1 MLCYTLRKLIL
12 KINKEKF
19 LVNIKK
25 FERKTSLVIC
35 YLKDTVVCKEH
46 WPAGYLKVIYCGKER
61 LRDPHSVFP
70 LCKERYIIMKV
81 LSIDEV

>member
-35 YLKDTVVCKEH
+35 YLKDTVVCEEH
-46 WPAGYLKVIYCGKER
+46 
-61 LRDPHSVFP
+61 
-70 LCKERYIIMKV
+70 
-81 LSIDEV
+81 